1 METEERI
8 MRLGRKLVLSLVMAA
23 SFGLMAAQPA
33 SAALIVNVMNADRLN
48 ASTVQATVS
57 VTCDPQPIGTSFV
70 ALALTL
76 FQGNAVH
83 GTSYR
88 EGQGGVGL
96 EGINGLICD
105 GAAHTYSFPVR
116 LTSFFTDKR
125 FTPGPAGFEWF
136 VQACTTTTCT
146 GLGGPTQGRITIQ
159 P

>member
-1 METEERI
+1 
-8 MRLGRKLVLSLVMAA
+8 MRPGRKLVISIAMGASLGILV
-23 SFGLMAAQPA
+23 AQPA
-33 SAALIVNVMNADRLN
+33 FAAVAVDVTKADRLN
-48 ASTVQATVS
+48 TSTVQATVS
-57 VTCDPQPIGTSFV
+57 VTCDPQPPDTSYV
-70 ALALTL
+70 ALSLTL

-105 GAAHTYSFPVR
+105 GVAHTYSFPVR
-116 LTSFFTDKR
+116 LTSFFTDKK

-136 VQACTTTTCT
+136 VRACSATACT